1 MRPNE
6 YQKLAELTENKD
18 FFGISQR
25 YMDEEIIRL
34 NHAQQGLITEVGEF
48 TDALKRYMHYASN
61 LDGTNMV
68 EELGD
73 ILWYVALAANALDV
87 DLGDVMEKNITKLRS
102 RYPEKFKESD
112 AKNRN
117 LAKEREILEGQCSSS
132 KTKSTSTKSSRGRK
146 RTTSTK
152 S

>member
-1 MRPNE
+1 MQPNE
-6 YQKLAELTENKD
+6 YQKLAEVTENKD

-73 ILWYVALAANALDV
+73 ILWYVALAANALGF
-87 DLGDVMEKNITKLRS
+87 DLGDIMEKNIAKLRA
-102 RYPEKFKESD
+102 RYPEKFKEFD
-112 AKNRN
+112 ATNRD
-117 LAKEREILEGQCSSS
+117 LVKERQVLEGKCSSS
-132 KTKSTSTKSSRGRK
+132 KIKSTTKKSSRGQKRK
-146 RTTSTK
+146 A
-152 S
+152 